1 VNPIHIPP
9 EWDGNGLITFEE
21 FCDLIRTPQR
31 TVRDWRQ
38 RGIGP
43 RWARF
48 NGCGRLYIT
57 VAEARRFL
65 GSAANSAGSERS
77 AKKTNETRH
86 G

>member
-1 VNPIHIPP
+1 MNPIQIPA
-9 EWDGNGLITFEE
+9 EWDDSGLLTFEE
-21 FCDLIRTPQR
+21 FCELIRTPQR

-38 RGIGP
+38 RGVGP
-43 RWARF
+43 LWARF

-65 GSAANSAGSERS
+65 GSATATRTDLS
-77 AKKTNETRH
+77 AKPFTKEASH

>member
-1 VNPIHIPP
+1 MKPITIPDD
-9 EWDGNGLITFEE
+9 WDDRGLITFEE
-21 FCDLIRTPQR
+21 FCHLIRTPQR

-38 RGIGP
+38 RGVGP

-65 GSAANSAGSERS
+65 SSATPTAAGPTAGRW
-77 AKKTNETRH
+77 AKEDSR